1 MPRGQSLIILGV
13 AILLGL
19 AAVFIAMR
27 WVAPSQTAN
36 AEFRP
41 QGLTKIV
48 VARVPL
54 DMGAPVTEAAIK
66 LIDYPAAALPPGA
79 FTTTAQLTAEQRV
92 ALTRIEANEPVL
104 ISKLSGKGG
113 RASISALIDPAMRAA
128 TVRVN
133 DVAGVGGFVLPGDR
147 VDILVT
153 RTLPGEDERTITDVL
168 LQNIRVVGIDQ
179 EASEKTDKPVVVKA
193 ATLEVSQL
201 DAQKLAL
208 AQQVGSLSLALRS
221 NGNMAS
227 EPVRTVSLND
237 LRDGSAGTLAAP
249 SSASPGGYFRRASYG
264 YRPRAPRNDMSV
276 TIVRG
281 LEASKY
287 AVGVY
292 AGK

>member
-27 WVAPSQTAN
+27 WVTPSQTAN

-41 QGLTKIV
+41 QGLTRVV

-54 DMGAPVTEAAIK
+54 DMGTPVTEAAVK
-66 LIDYPAAALPPGA
+66 LIDYPPAALPPGA

-133 DVAGVGGFVLPGDR
+133 DVAGVGGFGV
-147 VDILVT
+147 
-153 RTLPGEDERTITDVL
+153 
-168 LQNIRVVGIDQ
+168 
-179 EASEKTDKPVVVKA
+179 
-193 ATLEVSQL
+193 
-201 DAQKLAL
+201 
-208 AQQVGSLSLALRS
+208 
-221 NGNMAS
+221 
-227 EPVRTVSLND
+227 
-237 LRDGSAGTLAAP
+237 
-249 SSASPGGYFRRASYG
+249 PGGRGGILFPPPLPA
-264 YRPRAPRNDMSV
+264 DHF
-276 TIVRG
+276 IVRARRIAES
-281 LEASKY
+281 LELGVAN
-287 AVGVY
+287 ANGVLVGPGGRY
-292 AGK
+292 RRPAPTWTPDGRT